1 MSLRSSNPFAKIVD
15 EVLDRIE
22 CLYTDIKDGDIS
34 GKAIDSELTN
44 LIRMLGVNLRITSLG
59 VSSMK
64 EIRDFVDYVRYILR
78 LAYDK
83 DLITYEISKKNIQSL
98 SKTLRSCDT
107 LPYNFVNDLVLRLR
121 ELALNHWD

>member
-34 GKAIDSELTN
+34 GKAIDSESTN

-107 LPYNFVNDLVLRLR
+107 LPYNFVNDLVLRLGSQ
-121 ELALNHWD
+121 H